1 MAVDPSPLALD
12 AEKISSAISN
22 YWRVIV
28 TPETTSTQNDLSHRA
43 RNGRARSGDICVTE
57 FQSAGRGRLD
67 RTFVAPEKSAL
78 LFSIF
83 LEPKRGSNHWG
94 LLSLLA
100 SVAVHGAIMKVGEI
114 SNVTIK
120 WPNDIL
126 IDEKKCAGLLSEV
139 VVTDKGLGVIIG
151 IGINVD
157 MNNDQLPIPTATSL
171 GLDSSLVID
180 RNLLLSEILNRFEA
194 RFLAWESGADQEI
207 LREYLPL
214 SSTIGRDIEV
224 TMADGQ
230 VIQANAQGLTTS
242 GQLVLASGQI
252 ISVGDVRHLR

>member
-1 MAVDPSPLALD
+1 MAVDPSPVALD
-12 AEKISSAISN
+12 AEKISAAISN

-57 FQSAGRGRLD
+57 YQSAGRGRLD
-67 RTFVAPEKSAL
+67 RTFIAPEKSAL

-94 LLSLLA
+94 LLSLIA
-100 SVAVHGAIMKVGEI
+100 SISVHGAISKVGEI

-126 IDEKKCAGLLSEV
+126 IAEKKCAGLLSEV
-139 VVTDKGLGVIIG
+139 VATDKGLGVIIG

-157 MNNDQLPIPTATSL
+157 MNSEQLPVPTATSL
-171 GLDSSLVID
+171 GVESPLVVD
-180 RNLLLSEILNRFEA
+180 RNLLLSEIINRFEA
-194 RFLAWESGADQEI
+194 YYRKWESAADREI
-207 LREYLPL
+207 LSDYLPL

-230 VIQANAQGLTTS
+230 VVAANAQGLTTS